1 MRTASRRITRK
12 DIRRPDQFV
21 TLVRRFISVS
31 ATHRPALTASV
42 AVVVGILV
50 LLLGWDFYRSRQNR
64 LASEEYARAVDLY
77 HAAKYKEALEALN
90 RLEIYRSSFY
100 SRLGLLYSAN
110 TQAALQDTTRA
121 VETLQR
127 LLAKEQKEPM
137 VRQAAYASLAYSQEQ
152 RGQFQEAAA
161 SFAEAEKIPGPL
173 KTDATLGR
181 ARSSRL
187 AGNFKEA
194 LASYRK
200 FLSDNPDSDRA
211 SEIAV
216 RIQELEAKAGAAG
229 K

>member
-21 TLVRRFISVS
+21 TLVRRFIAMS
-31 ATHRPALTASV
+31 ATHRPALTVSA
-42 AVVVGILV
+42 AIVVVVFV

-77 HAAKYKEALEALN
+77 HGGKYKEALEALN
-90 RLEIYRSSFY
+90 RLEIYRASFY

-110 TQAALQDTTRA
+110 TQAALQDTTKA
-121 VETLQR
+121 VDTLQR
-127 LLAKEQKEPM
+127 LLAKERKEPM
-137 VRQAAYASLAYSQEQ
+137 VRQAAYMSLAYAQEQ

-161 SFAEAEKIPGPL
+161 SFAEAEKIPGAQ
-173 KTDATLGR
+173 KSDATLGK

-187 AGNFKEA
+187 AGNWKEA
-194 LASYRK
+194 AASYRK
-200 FLSDNPDSDRA
+200 FLTDNPDSDRA

-216 RIQELEAKAGAAG
+216 RIQELEAKAGAAA